1 MRNAL
6 IGVAKSS
13 STCRKGRIGREKM
26 NAYCTRQEYAG
37 DDCHDCTTSSMK
49 NECAA
54 SLPAKSKVDH
64 GSMTFDR
71 V

>member
-49 NECAA
+49 
-54 SLPAKSKVDH
+54 K
-64 GSMTFDR
+64 
-71 V
+71 